1 MCEKLMV
8 ESNEWT
14 LIGRKRNEGKV
25 YKVEQDTRRESG
37 KRSEHK
43 GSMKMSERSEG
54 KHEDKRGSMESKKY
68 G

>member
-1 MCEKLMV
+1 MV
-8 ESNEWT
+8 EGNEWT

-43 GSMKMSERSEG
+43 DSMENSERSDD
-54 KHEDKRGSMESKKY
+54 KHEDKGGGMKSKEY

>member
-37 KRSEHK
+37 KRSEYK
-43 GSMKMSERSEG
+43 GQYENER
-54 KHEDKRGSMESKKY
+54 KK
-68 G
+68 